1 MDANIKNF
9 LDKFR
14 SIIGNEDLFRNDLIK
29 IIQEETKIE
38 IKKEDLTY
46 KNGIIRIK
54 GDNYIKIEILM
65 QKDAIL
71 SRLKALYLKKDF
83 KDIV

>member
-29 IIQEETKIE
+29 IIQEEAKIE
-38 IKKEDLTY
+38 IKKEDLTH

-54 GDNYIKIEILM
+54 GDNYIKMEILM
-65 QKDAIL
+65 QKDTIL
-71 SRLKALYLKKDF
+71 SRLKALYPKKDF